1 MTVDWKKKLIPNLP
15 YLLFVYLFDKLCQ
28 AVRLAPGLDASE
40 KFLHLSQGFTE
51 AFSSGLP
58 SLHPLDLLAGI
69 AGAVI
74 VRLAVYAKSKNT
86 KKYRKG
92 IEYGS
97 ARWGTAADIAPYVDP
112 VPDWNIPLTQTEK
125 LTMSSRPKN
134 PKYAR
139 NKNILVIGGSGSG
152 KTRFFVKPSLMQ
164 MHSSY
169 VVTDPKG
176 QLLSEVGTML
186 RRGAP
191 KLDENGKPMQDA
203 CGKVIYEPYRI
214 KVLNTINF
222 KKSMKYNPFAYIRSE
237 KDILKLVNVII
248 ANTKGDGE
256 KSSEDFWV
264 KAERLL
270 YCALIGYIWYEA
282 EPEEKNFLTL
292 LELINA
298 SEAREDDEEF
308 QSPVDL
314 LFSKLEKEHPDHFAV
329 KQYRKFKL
337 AAGKTLKSILIS
349 CGARLAPFDIAE
361 LREIMSDDELEL
373 DTLGDRKTALFL
385 IMSDT
390 DTTFN
395 FVILTDFME
404 ADGNIMVTMHI
415 RGINQNEAIKMVK
428 RKITDLDAMKIQ
440 EQKRA
445 VRSGYDM
452 DILPSDLST
461 YGGAAKDLLTDL
473 QSRNERMFNMTFL
486 VLHTAETRQKL
497 EIAVSQAASVA
508 QTYNCLLTRLD
519 FQQEDG
525 LMSSLPLGLNRIK
538 IERSLTTSALA
549 VFVPFV
555 TQEVFMGGDAMYY
568 GLNALSNNMILL
580 DRKQSR
586 CPNGLV
592 FGTPGSGKSMSC
604 KREITFIMLMTQ
616 DNVIICDPEDEYSPL
631 VKRLG
636 GQVVRLSPSSTDYVN
651 PLDINLNYSEEENPL
666 ALKSDFVLS
675 FCELIMGSKTGLEAI
690 EKTVIDRAVQMIYQ
704 PYFADPRPENMPI
717 LGDLM
722 NALLSQH
729 IPEADRVAQALD
741 LYVNGSLNF
750 FNHRTT
756 VDISNRLVCFDIKG
770 LGKNLK
776 KPGMLIV
783 QDAVWNT
790 VTINRAIG
798 RSTWYFVDEFHLLL
812 KEEQTAAYSAE
823 IWKRFRKWGG
833 IPTGATQNP
842 KDLLS
847 SPEIEN
853 ILENSDFIYMLNQ
866 AAGDRKILAERLNIS
881 SEQLAY
887 VTNSEPGHG
896 LLFFNNVILPF
907 ADDFPKDTEL
917 YKLLTTKPS
926 EVEHEE
932 RMG

>member
-1 MTVDWKKKLIPNLP
+1 MIEITAEIRAFIDKAAAGAELAEDEYIDPSDGLIHCKKCGGQRQTVVPCFGKPGYFMPRCICQCQREAEEQCKAAEERQRRMERIKRRKAQGLQDRYLYDYTFANDNGQNPLMDKARAYVENWKEAYKSNIGL
-15 YLLFVYLFDKLCQ
+15 LLFGDVGTGKSFFAGCIANALLDRDVPVLMTNFPTILNRLTGMFSEDRADFIASFD
-28 AVRLAPGLDASE
+28 E
-40 KFLHLSQGFTE
+40 Y
-51 AFSSGLP
+51 
-58 SLHPLDLLAGI
+58 DLLIIDDLG
-69 AGAVI
+69 VE
-74 VRLAVYAKSKNT
+74 RSTEYA
-86 KKYRKG
+86 
-92 IEYGS
+92 
-97 ARWGTAADIAPYVDP
+97 
-112 VPDWNIPLTQTEK
+112 
-125 LTMSSRPKN
+125 
-134 PKYAR
+134 
-139 NKNILVIGGSGSG
+139 
-152 KTRFFVKPSLMQ
+152 
-164 MHSSY
+164 
-169 VVTDPKG
+169 
-176 QLLSEVGTML
+176 
-186 RRGAP
+186 
-191 KLDENGKPMQDA
+191 
-203 CGKVIYEPYRI
+203 
-214 KVLNTINF
+214 
-222 KKSMKYNPFAYIRSE
+222 
-237 KDILKLVNVII
+237 
-248 ANTKGDGE
+248 
-256 KSSEDFWV
+256 
-264 KAERLL
+264 
-270 YCALIGYIWYEA
+270 
-282 EPEEKNFLTL
+282 
-292 LELINA
+292 
-298 SEAREDDEEF
+298 
-308 QSPVDL
+308 
-314 LFSKLEKEHPDHFAV
+314 
-329 KQYRKFKL
+329 
-337 AAGKTLKSILIS
+337 
-349 CGARLAPFDIAE
+349 
-361 LREIMSDDELEL
+361 
-373 DTLGDRKTALFL
+373 
-385 IMSDT
+385 
-390 DTTFN
+390 
-395 FVILTDFME
+395 ME
-404 ADGNIMVTMHI
+404 
-415 RGINQNEAIKMVK
+415 Q
-428 RKITDLDAMKIQ
+428 KITDLDAMKIA

-452 DILPSDLST
+452 DILPSDLAT
-461 YGGAAKDLLTDL
+461 YGGAAKSILQDL
-473 QSRNERMFNMTFL
+473 QSRNERMFNLTFL
-486 VLHTAETRQKL
+486 VMHMAETRQKL

-508 QTYNCLLTRLD
+508 QTYNCQLSRLD

-525 LMSSLPLGLNRIK
+525 LMSSLPLGLNRIR

-555 TQEVFMGGDAMYY
+555 TQELFMGGDAMYY

-586 CPNGLV
+586 SPNGLV

-604 KREITFIMLMTQ
+604 KREITFIILTTK

-631 VKRLG
+631 VNRLG
-636 GQVVRLSPSSTDYVN
+636 GQVIELSPSSTDYLN

-690 EKTVIDRAVQMIYQ
+690 EKTVIDRAVQKIYQ

-722 NALLSQH
+722 EALQAQH

-756 VDISNRLVCFDIKG
+756 VNSHNRLVCFDIKG

-833 IPTGATQNP
+833 VPTGATQNP

-866 AAGDRKILAERLNIS
+866 AAGDRKILADRLNIS

-926 EVEHEE
+926 EVEHETVN
-932 RMG
+932 R

>member
-1 MTVDWKKKLIPNLP
+1 MHM
-15 YLLFVYLFDKLCQ
+15 
-28 AVRLAPGLDASE
+28 A
-40 KFLHLSQGFTE
+40 E
-51 AFSSGLP
+51 A
-58 SLHPLDLLAGI
+58 
-69 AGAVI
+69 
-74 VRLAVYAKSKNT
+74 
-86 KKYRKG
+86 
-92 IEYGS
+92 
-97 ARWGTAADIAPYVDP
+97 
-112 VPDWNIPLTQTEK
+112 
-125 LTMSSRPKN
+125 
-134 PKYAR
+134 
-139 NKNILVIGGSGSG
+139 
-152 KTRFFVKPSLMQ
+152 
-164 MHSSY
+164 
-169 VVTDPKG
+169 
-176 QLLSEVGTML
+176 
-186 RRGAP
+186 
-191 KLDENGKPMQDA
+191 
-203 CGKVIYEPYRI
+203 
-214 KVLNTINF
+214 
-222 KKSMKYNPFAYIRSE
+222 
-237 KDILKLVNVII
+237 
-248 ANTKGDGE
+248 
-256 KSSEDFWV
+256 
-264 KAERLL
+264 
-270 YCALIGYIWYEA
+270 
-282 EPEEKNFLTL
+282 
-292 LELINA
+292 
-298 SEAREDDEEF
+298 
-308 QSPVDL
+308 
-314 LFSKLEKEHPDHFAV
+314 
-329 KQYRKFKL
+329 
-337 AAGKTLKSILIS
+337 
-349 CGARLAPFDIAE
+349 
-361 LREIMSDDELEL
+361 
-373 DTLGDRKTALFL
+373 
-385 IMSDT
+385 
-390 DTTFN
+390 
-395 FVILTDFME
+395 
-404 ADGNIMVTMHI
+404 
-415 RGINQNEAIKMVK
+415 
-428 RKITDLDAMKIQ
+428 
-440 EQKRA
+440 
-445 VRSGYDM
+445 
-452 DILPSDLST
+452 
-461 YGGAAKDLLTDL
+461 
-473 QSRNERMFNMTFL
+473 
-486 VLHTAETRQKL
+486 RQKL

-525 LMSSLPLGLNRIK
+525 LMSSLPLGLNRIR

-555 TQEVFMGGDAMYY
+555 TQELFMGGDAMYY

-586 CPNGLV
+586 SPNGLV

-604 KREITFIMLMTQ
+604 KREITFIILTTK

-631 VKRLG
+631 VRRLG
-636 GQVVRLSPSSTDYVN
+636 GQVIRLSPSSTDYVN
-651 PLDINLNYSEEENPL
+651 PLDINLNYSDEENPL

-690 EKTVIDRAVQMIYQ
+690 EKTVIDRAVQKIYQ
-704 PYFADPRPENMPI
+704 NYFADPRPENMPI

-722 NALLSQH
+722 EALLAQH

-756 VDISNRLVCFDIKG
+756 VDIRNRLVCFDIKG

-833 IPTGATQNP
+833 VPTGATQNP

-866 AAGDRKILAERLNIS
+866 AAGDRKILAERLGIS
-881 SEQLAY
+881 AEQLAY

-926 EVEHEE
+926 EVEHAAETEE
-932 RMG
+932 

>member
-1 MTVDWKKKLIPNLP
+1 MN
-15 YLLFVYLFDKLCQ
+15 Y
-28 AVRLAPGLDASE
+28 RLAGPEDQRSIFESLCDFYNGYDPTIGVQMTLSSRYVEHGPEEDLFGIRPQGDDLDPIREDAAGILRFQYERGSNGYVKTKYVTLTIE
-40 KFLHLSQGFTE
+40 AENLAAARARFARIETDTLNRFKVMGAAAHVLDGKERLELLHGILHPEGGRF
-51 AFSSGLP
+51 AFDWDWLAPSGLSVKDFIAP
-58 SLHPLDLLAGI
+58 SSFHFGETRTFRI
-69 AGAVI
+69 GEMYGAVSFLQI
-74 VRLAVYAKSKNT
+74 TAPEIHDRILA
-86 KKYRKG
+86 
-92 IEYGS
+92 EFME
-97 ARWGTAADIAPYVDP
+97 
-112 VPDWNIPLTQTEK
+112 TEG
-125 LTMSSRPKN
+125 
-134 PKYAR
+134 
-139 NKNILVIGGSGSG
+139 NIL
-152 KTRFFVKPSLMQ
+152 
-164 MHSSY
+164 
-169 VVTDPKG
+169 
-176 QLLSEVGTML
+176 
-186 RRGAP
+186 
-191 KLDENGKPMQDA
+191 
-203 CGKVIYEPYRI
+203 
-214 KVLNTINF
+214 
-222 KKSMKYNPFAYIRSE
+222 
-237 KDILKLVNVII
+237 
-248 ANTKGDGE
+248 
-256 KSSEDFWV
+256 
-264 KAERLL
+264 
-270 YCALIGYIWYEA
+270 
-282 EPEEKNFLTL
+282 
-292 LELINA
+292 
-298 SEAREDDEEF
+298 
-308 QSPVDL
+308 
-314 LFSKLEKEHPDHFAV
+314 
-329 KQYRKFKL
+329 
-337 AAGKTLKSILIS
+337 
-349 CGARLAPFDIAE
+349 
-361 LREIMSDDELEL
+361 
-373 DTLGDRKTALFL
+373 
-385 IMSDT
+385 
-390 DTTFN
+390 
-395 FVILTDFME
+395 
-404 ADGNIMVTMHI
+404 VTMHI

-428 RKITDLDAMKIQ
+428 RKITDLDAMKIA

-452 DILPSDLST
+452 DILPSDLAT
-461 YGGAAKDLLTDL
+461 YGGAAKTILQDL
-473 QSRNERMFNMTFL
+473 QSRNERMFNLTFL
-486 VLHTAETRQKL
+486 VMHIAATKQKL

-555 TQEVFMGGDAMYY
+555 TQELFMGGESMYY

-604 KREITFIMLMTQ
+604 KREITFIILTTK

-636 GQVVRLSPSSTDYVN
+636 GQVIRLSPSSTDYVN
-651 PLDINLNYSEEENPL
+651 PLDINLNYSDEENPL

-690 EKTVIDRAVQMIYQ
+690 EKTVIDRAVQKIYQ

-722 NALLSQH
+722 EALLAQG

-756 VDISNRLVCFDIKG
+756 VDIRNRLVCFDIKG

-833 IPTGATQNP
+833 VPTGATQNP

-853 ILENSDFIYMLNQ
+853 ILENSDFIYISALDEKLAALGQTQEDYLPSEIEKFKDATGYEEFLDVDPQAIREAIENPDQSHVDEMLAFAEQANREYEAELYGQQ
-866 AAGDRKILAERLNIS
+866 AAPTPDDRETGETVRTPRGTFHVTDMSREQMEAAGYGFHHESEDGKYLIMANGSRAFAIPSGDTPEHTAPEKLTVLVVEPMKEPYAGLTIVSGCGGARQWLITHFSQHRHRTGGSTAHPQQGSVRATTTRAAIS
-881 SEQLAY
+881 QPRAP
-887 VTNSEPGHG
+887 TPM
-896 LLFFNNVILPF
+896 
-907 ADDFPKDTEL
+907 
-917 YKLLTTKPS
+917 PS
-926 EVEHEE
+926 VSTSSRRHSAW
-932 RMG
+932 RQMT

>member
-1 MTVDWKKKLIPNLP
+1 
-15 YLLFVYLFDKLCQ
+15 
-28 AVRLAPGLDASE
+28 
-40 KFLHLSQGFTE
+40 
-51 AFSSGLP
+51 
-58 SLHPLDLLAGI
+58 
-69 AGAVI
+69 
-74 VRLAVYAKSKNT
+74 
-86 KKYRKG
+86 
-92 IEYGS
+92 
-97 ARWGTAADIAPYVDP
+97 
-112 VPDWNIPLTQTEK
+112 
-125 LTMSSRPKN
+125 
-134 PKYAR
+134 
-139 NKNILVIGGSGSG
+139 
-152 KTRFFVKPSLMQ
+152 
-164 MHSSY
+164 
-169 VVTDPKG
+169 
-176 QLLSEVGTML
+176 ML

-191 KLDENGKPMQDA
+191 KLDENGKPLRDA
-203 CGKVIYEPYRI
+203 RGKVIYEPYRI

-282 EPEEKNFLTL
+282 KPEEKNFLTL